1 MVRGKRMEISKEDIL
16 SFARDNGI
24 RRAEVIINQVA
35 AALLSFRE
43 LAMRYGVKDEWATR
57 VAGFL
62 SSQLTAWGYIGT
74 DASGSSESN
83 PDFMEL
89 AGHAVSHARL
99 EQAYRGNYHLLATI
113 DGKAHKYVFRM
124 GTPEYESIARKG
136 GDNLSK
142 EDLREL
148 VTRFLI
154 PKIN

>member
-1 MVRGKRMEISKEDIL
+1 M
-16 SFARDNGI
+16 
-24 RRAEVIINQVA
+24 Q
-35 AALLSFRE
+35 
-43 LAMRYGVKDEWATR
+43 YGVKEEWANR
-57 VAGFL
+57 VGGFL
-62 SSQLTAWGYIGT
+62 SAQLTAWGYIRTG
-74 DASGSSESN
+74 ASGSSESN
-83 PDFMEL
+83 SDLMEL

-124 GTPEYESIARKG
+124 GTPEYASIARKG
-136 GDNLSK
+136 GVNLSK